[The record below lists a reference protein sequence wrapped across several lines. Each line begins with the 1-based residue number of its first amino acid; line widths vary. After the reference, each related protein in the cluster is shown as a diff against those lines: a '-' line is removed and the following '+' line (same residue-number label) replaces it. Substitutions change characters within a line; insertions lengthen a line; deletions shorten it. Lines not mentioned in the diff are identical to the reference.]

1 MIFLDSSVL
10 VRRYGTRTTVRR
22 PDLSMARGGRGV
34 CVSDLVR
41 VEVHSAMRRRVRD
54 GTMDPDR
61 AAAALDAFTADLP
74 DWVRVPVDERVLRRA
89 AELVGR
95 HPLRSLDA
103 IHLAS
108 ALVVRDEAPT
118 SLQFGSSD
126 VRLVAA
132 AEAEGFEILRA

>member
-10 VRRYGTRTTVRR
+10 VRRYGGRTTARR
-22 PDLSMARGGRGV
+22 PDPWMARGGRGV

-41 VEVHSAMRRRVRD
+41 LEVHSAMRRRVRD
-54 GTMDPDR
+54 GSMEPER
-61 AAAALDAFTADLP
+61 ADAALSAFTADLP
-74 DWVRVPVDERVLRRA
+74 DWNRVPVDDRVLQRA
-89 AELVGR
+89 AVLVGR

-118 SLQFGSSD
+118 PTRFGSSD
-126 VRLVAA
+126 ALLNAA
-132 AEAEGFEILRA
+132 AKAEGLELLPV